1 VAGGPHAV
9 ARPKA
14 RMRSYAS
21 RVPEIGISGLIV
33 ILVVALLVFGP
44 RRLPEIGR
52 SLGKGMR
59 EFKDSIAGSQEQ
71 ESRPEPGLLDRSEE
85 PRAAIEADE
94 VGRRYCTDC
103 GVEARAEDRFCSSC
117 GASLDSSQQ
126 ALTR

>member
-1 VAGGPHAV
+1 
-9 ARPKA
+9 
-14 RMRSYAS
+14 MRRYAS

-59 EFKDSIAGSQEQ
+59 EFKDSIAGSQEH
-71 ESRPEPGLLDRSEE
+71 ESRHEPGLIDRSEE
-85 PRAAIEADE
+85 PGAATETAEA
-94 VGRRYCTDC
+94 GRRHCTDC
-103 GVEARAEDRFCSSC
+103 GTEARAQDRFCSSC
-117 GASLDSSQQ
+117 GASLESSPQ